1 MKQFI
6 ILIVALGA
14 IAGIAGIS
22 LHYVFEITKE
32 PIAQQ
37 NKIVEDNA
45 KKEVLPA
52 AISFEDV
59 QLPTANPYVVS
70 PYWIG
75 KDANGEVVGYVA
87 KVKKQGY
94 AADIVTVVGFTVDG
108 KITSIKIIQQ
118 SETPGLGAKCQ
129 DVVKNKET
137 GEITYPF
144 QAQYKNLPIGA
155 IDVVKGQVPAGTVGI
170 SAITAST
177 ITSKAI
183 TDSINVGIRAVM
195 EDIQSKIPVIEEKK
209 EGKK

>member
-14 IAGIAGIS
+14 IAGIAGLS
-22 LHYVFEITKE
+22 LHYVYEMTKD

-37 NKIVEDNA
+37 NKIVEDTA
-45 KKEVLPA
+45 KKEVLPTA
-52 AISFEDV
+52 SSFEDV
-59 QLPTANPYVVS
+59 QMTAPNPYVVS

-75 KDANGEVVGYVA
+75 KDETGNIVGYVA

-94 AADIVTVVGFTVDG
+94 AADIVTIVGFTADG
-108 KITSIKIIQQ
+108 TITSIKIIQQ

-137 GEITYPF
+137 GESLYPF
-144 QAQYKNLPIGA
+144 QDQYKTRMIGS
-155 IDVVKGQVPAGTVGI
+155 IDVIKGPVPAGVNGI

-183 TDSINVGIRAVM
+183 TDSINVGISAVM
-195 EDIQSKIPVIEEKK
+195 EDVQSKLPVVEEKK